1 MNARKQKQIRELISK
16 ILKKI
21 GMFSQEAED
30 LIFGTGLIESNYDY
44 LKQWNGGIARSW
56 WQIEPGMTGAK
67 DTIDN
72 YLKYRTQTTR
82 KCAEAANV
90 HVSLFH
96 PVVTEETLSELLETN
111 IAYAIIMCR
120 LKYRRVPKK
129 LPETVEGMGDYWKKW
144 YNTELGKG
152 DPKEFVEKYKMT
164 QTI

>member
-1 MNARKQKQIRELISK
+1 
-16 ILKKI
+16 
-21 GMFSQEAED
+21 MFSQEAED

-72 YLKYRTQTTR
+72 YLKYRTQTTK
-82 KCAEAANV
+82 KCAVAANV

-96 PVVTEETLSELLETN
+96 PVVTEETLSDLLETN

-120 LKYRRVPKK
+120 LKYRRSKGK
-129 LPETVEGMGDYWKKW
+129 LPSSVNGMAEYWKKN

-152 DPKEFVEKYKMT
+152 NPKEFVEKYKMT